1 MSFVPAGELWHAASP
16 ACRVL
21 CIGLGG
27 GTLPLFLQ
35 HHFPG
40 MQVDVVEI
48 DPIVLA
54 AAEEAM
60 GFPRHR

>member
-1 MSFVPAGELWHAASP
+1 MSFVPAGEMWHAGSP

-40 MQVDVVEI
+40 MQVE
-48 DPIVLA
+48 
-54 AAEEAM
+54 
-60 GFPRHR
+60 